1 MVRNQRGISLLENL
15 IAVALVALIVSAYLT
30 LMNTGFKTADQSDAK
45 VTAQNLVR
53 VELEHIRSQGYF
65 EPPTSTYLIP
75 PGADPGAYAVPP
87 PGLTLPVG
95 FDMTVE
101 ITQYCDSA
109 TCYPLA
115 EIQQVTTSVSREGRP
130 LASVSDLKTSR

>member
-87 PGLTLPVG
+87 PGVTLPAG
-95 FDMTVE
+95 FEMTVAL
-101 ITQYCDSA
+101 TQYCDGA
-109 TCYPLA
+109 TCYPIA
-115 EIQQVTTSVSREGRP
+115 EIQQVTTSISREGRP
-130 LASVSDLKTSR
+130 LASVADLKTSR